1 MAYRKLTYIFKNSIE
16 YEYHHKGKYG
26 KKGEKRQSKKEV
38 TLEQIAKQNQRNREN
53 RMRRLIKE
61 NFEEGDLWVGL
72 QYPEGTR
79 KALEEVVKDLR
90 RFLAKMRRRYKKLG
104 VPFKFVVRYDIG
116 KRGGLHVHVLFNR
129 EREGP
134 HPDLLAKSCWPH
146 GPLNYKTIYEK
157 GGYAKLANY
166 ITKMPEDDE
175 IQGQMSLFSKKE
187 QKVLL
192 KYSTSR
198 NLVRPKPEVKTYKNR
213 TMKKIIDHGPKATEG
228 FYIDKNSIVQGINPY
243 TGMSYLYYIEYR
255 NGIVPW
261 GGGVP

>member
-16 YEYHHKGKYG
+16 HEYHHKGKYG

-38 TLEQIAKQNQRNREN
+38 TMEQIAKQNQRNREI

-61 NFEEGDLWVGL
+61 NFEEDDLWVGL
-72 QYPEGTR
+72 QYPKGTR
-79 KALEEVVKDLR
+79 KTLEEVEKDLR
-90 RFLAKMRRRYKKLG
+90 RFLAKMRRAYKKLG
-104 VPFKFVVRYDIG
+104 IPFKFVTRFDIG
-116 KRGGLHVHVLFNR
+116 KRGGLHVHILFRR

-146 GPLNYKTIYEK
+146 GPLNYTTLYEY
-157 GGYAKLANY
+157 GGFAKLANY

-175 IQGQMSLFSKKE
+175 ILGQMSMFSEKE
-187 QKVLL
+187 QKKLL

-198 NLVRPKPEVKTYKNR
+198 NLVRPQPEEKTYKNR
-213 TMKKIIDHGPKATEG
+213 TMKKIIDEGPIATDG
-228 FYIDKNSIVQGINPY
+228 FYIDKNSIVQGVNPY

-255 NGIVPW
+255 SNVLPW
-261 GGGVP
+261 GGGIP

>member
-1 MAYRKLTYIFKNSIE
+1 M
-16 YEYHHKGKYG
+16 
-26 KKGEKRQSKKEV
+26 
-38 TLEQIAKQNQRNREN
+38 
-53 RMRRLIKE
+53 
-61 NFEEGDLWVGL
+61 
-72 QYPEGTR
+72 
-79 KALEEVVKDLR
+79 
-90 RFLAKMRRRYKKLG
+90 
-104 VPFKFVVRYDIG
+104 
-116 KRGGLHVHVLFNR
+116 HVLFNR

>member
-1 MAYRKLTYIFKNSIE
+1 MAYRKLIYRFKNSIE

-38 TLEQIAKQNQRNREN
+38 TMEQVAKQNQRNREN

-61 NFEEGDLWVGL
+61 NYEEGDLWVGL
-72 QYPEGTR
+72 QYPKGTR
-79 KALEEVVKDLR
+79 KTLGEVEKDLR

-104 VPFKFVVRYDIG
+104 VPFKFVIRYDIG
-116 KRGGLHVHVLFNR
+116 KRGGLHVHILFNR
-129 EREGP
+129 EKEGP

-146 GPLNYKTIYEK
+146 GPLNYTTIYEY
-157 GGYAKLANY
+157 GGYEKLANY
-166 ITKMPEDDE
+166 ITKMAEDDE
-175 IQGQMSLFSKKE
+175 IQGQMSLFSEKE
-187 QKVLL
+187 QKKLL

-213 TMKKIIDHGPKATEG
+213 TMKKIIDQGPEATEG
-228 FYIDKNSIVQGINPY
+228 YYIDKDSIVQGVNPY

-255 NGIVPW
+255 NDLLPW
-261 GGGVP
+261 GEGIP